1 MQDQRKQRRSS
12 LALVLGSFSA
22 LGPFTVDMYLSS
34 LPRITDFFET
44 STSMVQ
50 ASLTASLL
58 GIALG
63 QIFMGPLS
71 DVYGRRKPLVFSMIL
86 YVLFSIGCAFS
97 PNIGVFISLRFFQ
110 GFFASAGLV
119 IPRAIVRDLYSGTE
133 MTQFVSLLTMIGN
146 IAPLVSP
153 VAGSAVVSYTSWIG
167 VFLSLGLLGI
177 ALWVVAVWGI
187 KETLPAERRIPSR
200 LTTILQNYKQMLR
213 DRIFMGY
220 AFITGILFAGVF
232 AYVAGTPFIY
242 QNLYGVS
249 PLMFSILFAMNGGA
263 IMLGSQFVKRS
274 AGRLAENHLLLIGLT
289 LAFLSSGA
297 VMVVA
302 LSHGPL
308 WVLVAAL
315 FLFAA
320 SIGIIGPVTFSL
332 AMESQERMAGTASAI
347 LGILPFLFGS
357 FASPIVGIEGEYSA
371 EPFGVLIFATSL
383 LSIFVYVVL
392 VKRSAPVFSM
402 EKRDVER

>member
-119 IPRAIVRDLYSGTE
+119 IPCAIVRDLYSGTE

-249 PLMFSILFAMNGGA
+249 PLMFSILFAMNGGGYHA
-263 IMLGSQFVKRS
+263 WLPVCETFGRSIGGKSPSADWADVGVSFERRCHGCRTFSWTVMGSCGRVVFVCRIYRDHR
-274 AGRLAENHLLLIGLT
+274 ACNV
-289 LAFLSSGA
+289 FLSDGIA
-297 VMVVA
+297 RA
-302 LSHGPL
+302 HGRNSVCDSRNSSVFIRL
-308 WVLVAAL
+308 LCLADCRHRR
-315 FLFAA
+315 
-320 SIGIIGPVTFSL
+320 GIFS
-332 AMESQERMAGTASAI
+332 
-347 LGILPFLFGS
+347 
-357 FASPIVGIEGEYSA
+357 
-371 EPFGVLIFATSL
+371 
-383 LSIFVYVVL
+383 
-392 VKRSAPVFSM
+392 
-402 EKRDVER
+402 